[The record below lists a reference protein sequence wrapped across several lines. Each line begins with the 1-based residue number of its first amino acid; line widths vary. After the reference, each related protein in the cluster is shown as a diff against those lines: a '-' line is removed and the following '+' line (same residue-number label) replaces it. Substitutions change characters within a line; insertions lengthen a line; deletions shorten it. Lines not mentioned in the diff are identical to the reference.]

1 MKSKKSDLLGSFYL
15 TWNQD
20 PYRPKRMQG
29 FLPAP
34 GLFATH
40 PLLLVTFSC
49 SVFRSLALFATSHW
63 AFCSIL
69 ICRCFRSHLGTESLQ
84 PHSIQ
89 WFLDHVARSGV
100 SPFWDNT
107 PIDCFIYICM
117 SNEISQSYLQ
127 SSPVCF
133 SNTFHS
139 NILANH
145 YDHQKPHGK
154 QKYSILIILHYIFD
168 IPLPFGKLT

>member
-1 MKSKKSDLLGSFYL
+1 MYQLLKNPLETSRLRSRKLDRMKSKKSDLLGSFYL
-15 TWNQD
+15 RNQD
-20 PYRPKRMQG
+20 PYRPKRWSSWVPTCFG
-29 FLPAP
+29 
-34 GLFATH
+34 FATH

-63 AFCSIL
+63 VFCNIL
-69 ICRCFRSHLGTESLQ
+69 ICCCFRSHVGTESLQ

-133 SNTFHS
+133 SN
-139 NILANH
+139 
-145 YDHQKPHGK
+145 YVP
-154 QKYSILIILHYIFD
+154 
-168 IPLPFGKLT
+168 